1 MSIVLAPLT
10 FAAEQSMTGTVE
22 PVNTLS
28 ITAGSSVTLAPTVAT
43 DAVDSLTILAFD
55 TNDGSAYRITVV
67 ASAAWAFIP
76 SVVGSAANTF
86 PVLRFVGAESTAG
99 TAAIVAGVL
108 INAVNAPQV
117 PVPVVTAITST
128 VGTVTVTLDASITQT
143 VVAGTYSTTL
153 TYVLVTP

>member
-1 MSIVLAPLT
+1 MSIVLASLT